1 MPLESVRVRKEVTQ
15 YDRRSRNRRFG
26 TYVAEPILGKGGD
39 GHGDGRSRW
48 LVSETG
54 PSVLHTE
61 SLLWILPMQLLLR
74 DHVL

>member
-1 MPLESVRVRKEVTQ
+1 MPLGSVRVRKEDAQ

-26 TYVAEPILGKGGD
+26 THVAEPILGKGGD

-54 PSVLHTE
+54 S
-61 SLLWILPMQLLLR
+61 SLLHP
-74 DHVL
+74 